1 MMLHTGAI
9 VSVAVYALFCAIIL
23 VSALVRPVANWDAL
37 AYVGAVV
44 KFQGET
50 RTSVIHAKAY
60 DAVRQAVAPEDMR
73 DLTEAGHYRRVQAR
87 DADAFVSMLP
97 MYEVKGGYIALV
109 SALSRLTDPIS
120 VMRGLSLVSTMA
132 ILIAIAVVFHRLG
145 ALNLLGLSVPVLS
158 ALQIR
163 DLATLCTPDAPAA
176 ALFVWAAALI
186 IIKGTMRPSPA
197 ALGLL
202 VAAVALRPDLLVAT
216 AGLPVALVAGSA
228 FVALRDGA
236 TARDALLDGVK
247 ASGLGPWLA
256 AIAGLF
262 VYSAAKSGVPHPGW
276 WAHFSFSVV
285 AQQDTMQGFA
295 PAFDLKV
302 YVGAIVRVT
311 VRMLRDE
318 TWPWLVLAMAGAGL
332 LVIRLRDLHPV
343 LVALTLFA
351 VGILVTR
358 MVAFPL
364 PDARLATPIVVMLVM
379 IAAGLAA
386 PKMRTDPPQRAS
398 S

>member
-1 MMLHTGAI
+1 M
-9 VSVAVYALFCAIIL
+9 SVAIYTLFCVIVL
-23 VSALVRPVANWDAL
+23 VSAMARPVANWDAL

-50 RTSVIHAKAY
+50 RASVIHEKAY
-60 DAVRQAVAPEDMR
+60 DAVRRAVAPEDMR

-87 DADAFVSMLP
+87 NADAFVSMLP

-109 SALSRLTDPIS
+109 SALSRLADPIS
-120 VMRGLSLVSTMA
+120 VMRGLSLISTIAM
-132 ILIAIAVVFHRLG
+132 LIAVAVVFHRLG
-145 ALNLLGLSVPVLS
+145 ALTLLGLSVPILS

-163 DLATLCTPDAPAA
+163 DLATLCTPDAMAA

-186 IIKGTMRPSPA
+186 IIRGTLRPPPA

-202 VAAVALRPDLLVAT
+202 VAAVALRPDLVVAT
-216 AGLPVALVAGSA
+216 AGLPVALVVGSA

-236 TARDALLDGVK
+236 TVRAAFLEGVH

-256 AIAGLF
+256 AVAGLT
-262 VYSAAKSGVPHPGW
+262 VYAAAKSGVPHPGW
-276 WAHFSFSVV
+276 WAHFNFSVV

-302 YVGAIVRVT
+302 YVGAIARVT

-318 TWPWLVLAMAGAGL
+318 TWPWIVLAMAAAGL
-332 LVIRLRDLHPV
+332 LFIRLRDLHPA

-364 PDARLATPIVVMLVM
+364 PDSRLATPIVVLLVM
-379 IAAGLAA
+379 IAAALAA
-386 PKMRTDPPQRAS
+386 AKMRMSPQQRAS
-398 S
+398 A